1 MHWVSPSRTA
11 AALLISSAHTSIC
24 SPCNGLPSRMGKSLA
39 HWAIHNSS
47 WKQSVFH
54 SQVWYV
60 NTSYCGN
67 SSATLSCQSE
77 SGIDAS
83 SFKVTE
89 ARDESFQKYS
99 LESKH
104 ANTHIHAQKSWD
116 GVILATW
123 LSSSSRW
130 GCEDQISGFIC
141 LKSAFWKRANSCKL
155 STALLFAIKLWSSV
169 RDLARLV
176 ARRAVLGRREP
187 PVKQI

>member
-1 MHWVSPSRTA
+1 M
-11 AALLISSAHTSIC
+11 
-24 SPCNGLPSRMGKSLA
+24 GFPSRMAKSLA
-39 HWAIHNSS
+39 HWAVHNSS

-104 ANTHIHAQKSWD
+104 ANTHIHAEKSWD

-123 LSSSSRW
+123 FVLFVQVRVWRSDLSLYLF
-130 GCEDQISGFIC
+130 EISFLEKGEFMQAVN
-141 LKSAFWKRANSCKL
+141 SAIIRY
-155 STALLFAIKLWSSV
+155 
-169 RDLARLV
+169 
-176 ARRAVLGRREP
+176 
-187 PVKQI
+187 